1 MKVSGDHEHIQM
13 LLATVSLTGGGHT
26 EQSSIRLVVRRTDQ
40 RRQLAC
46 PTFSCA
52 VFRRCAKSCR
62 SRGGEASCFLS
73 PGEPALYCAFIVAWN
88 DPSHFA
94 LRSRSPRSPLQPR
107 AIWRVPYV
115 CISILQRCVWVP
127 A

>member
-52 VFRRCAKSCR
+52 CVSQMCKVWQIQG
-62 SRGGEASCFLS
+62 RGGQLLS
-73 PGEPALYCAFIVAWN
+73 
-88 DPSHFA
+88 FA
-94 LRSRSPRSPLQPR
+94 R
-107 AIWRVPYV
+107 
-115 CISILQRCVWVP
+115 
-127 A
+127 